1 MALYSQS
8 DWLKSIPKIPA
19 VVPSSATAV
28 PVVGTGGI
36 SPILRSIIAKK
47 GSWKMASREWKTGFM
62 EMNRSIRKGLFV
74 RDLQKMIPEIKSSDL
89 GGGGSGVRAQAVD
102 GSGRLLDDFVIEYT
116 EGSIHVL
123 NAPSPGATS
132 SLVIGKRI
140 TDLAEEAFS
149 LN

>member
-1 MALYSQS
+1 
-8 DWLKSIPKIPA
+8 
-19 VVPSSATAV
+19 
-28 PVVGTGGI
+28 
-36 SPILRSIIAKK
+36 
-47 GSWKMASREWKTGFM
+47 MASREWKTGFM

-74 RDLQKMIPEIKSSDL
+74 RDLQKMIPEIKPSDL
-89 GGGGSGVRAQAVD
+89 GGGGSGVCAQAVD
-102 GSGRLLDDFVIEYT
+102 GAGRLLDDLVIEYT
-116 EGSIHVL
+116 EGSVHVL

>member
-62 EMNRSIRKGLFV
+62 
-74 RDLQKMIPEIKSSDL
+74 KMFPEIKSSDL

-116 EGSIHVL
+116 GGSIHVL